1 MLLDI
6 ALFVLF
12 VAVVLWSAKR
22 GLIVTALRVAAWV
35 VSFVLS
41 RMLGSFL
48 AQPLYNA
55 IAAPL
60 VRNAIAENLDPVMQ
74 NDAVQGA
81 QQLLVSIPNF
91 FLQLAQRTGGVTEDY
106 LLQNAAAQP
115 FDAQSAAYALEQSV
129 IAPIGEAVFQFVL
142 TLICFVLLML
152 ACRLVVHKLAKVR
165 KLPIIRQF
173 DGLLGGLAGLLKG
186 ALLVAIVVLVVQLIA
201 ALANQDGAFVQ
212 QVDSSIVVS
221 WLSWA

>member
-22 GLIVTALRVAAWV
+22 GLIVTTLRVAAWV
-35 VSFVLS
+35 VSFVLA
-41 RMLGSFL
+41 RMLGSML

-55 IAAPL
+55 IAAPPI
-60 VRNAIAENLDPVMQ
+60 RNAIAANLDPVMQ
-74 NDAVQGA
+74 NDAVQSA

-91 FLQLAQRTGGVTEDY
+91 FLQLAQRTGGVTQEY
-106 LLQNAAAQP
+106 LLDNAATQP

-129 IAPIGEAVFQFVL
+129 IAPVGVAVFQFVL
-142 TLICFVLLML
+142 TLLGFVALML
-152 ACRLVVHKLAKVR
+152 ICRLVVHKLAKVR
-165 KLPIIRQF
+165 KLPVIRQF
-173 DGLLGGLAGLLKG
+173 DGVLGGVAGLLKG
-186 ALLVAIVVLVVQLIA
+186 ALLVAIAVLLVQLIA